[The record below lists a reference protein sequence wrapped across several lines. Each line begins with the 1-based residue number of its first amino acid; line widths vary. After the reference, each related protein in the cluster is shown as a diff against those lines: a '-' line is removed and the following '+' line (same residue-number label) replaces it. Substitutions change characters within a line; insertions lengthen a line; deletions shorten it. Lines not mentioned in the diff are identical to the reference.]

1 MKIFSNSI
9 GLLILVS
16 LSIFLSVQVSSV
28 KCQDD
33 EDDIDEEDAVINDES
48 SSSNLNDEDLDSQT
62 AAETE
67 ADEETDETRVT
78 SAPFV
83 KTHVLFVKPESSDL
97 PAGRLVK
104 LLVAFHNNGSQ
115 TFVVDSIS
123 GSFRYPQ
130 DFSYYIQNFSTFD
143 LGSKVV
149 EAQREATFEYL
160 FTPSETFSSR
170 QFGLTINLRYKS
182 VEGERQYVNAVF
194 NDTVNVVEPDEGL
207 DGETF
212 FLYIFL
218 AALVVL
224 GLVGAQQ
231 FFSVFKKKARTTTK
245 SAAYAQKVAS
255 SSNSAKT
262 DGVDFEW
269 IPKEHLQSNKSPKQS
284 PRQRKTRV
292 GANSSGNSSGGDE

>member
-1 MKIFSNSI
+1 MRIFSKSL
-9 GLLILVS
+9 GLLFLVS
-16 LSIFLSVQVSSV
+16 LSLFLCPLATVRA
-28 KCQDD
+28 QDD
-33 EDDIDEEDAVINDES
+33 DDLDEDAVINEETGGVG
-48 SSSNLNDEDLDSQT
+48 EDVDAQT

-67 ADEETDETRVT
+67 ADEEVDLERDN
-78 SAPFV
+78 SSPYV
-83 KTHVLFVKPESSDL
+83 KTHILFVKPESSDL

-104 LLVAFHNNGSQ
+104 LLVGFHNNGS
-115 TFVVDSIS
+115 TNFLVDSID

-143 LGSKVV
+143 LSKVV
-149 EAQREATFEYL
+149 ESQREATFEYL

-182 VEGERQYVNAVF
+182 ADGKSFVNAVF
-194 NDTVNVVEPDEGL
+194 NDTINVVEPDEGL

-224 GLVGAQQ
+224 GLVVLQQ
-231 FFSVFKKKARTTTK
+231 FFSVVKKKTVG
-245 SAAYAQKVAS
+245 SAPKVNAQKVAS
-255 SSNSAKT
+255 NGSSAKT

-269 IPKEHLQSNKSPKQS
+269 IPKEHLQTQNKSPNVS
-284 PRQRKTRV
+284 PRQRKNR
-292 GANSSGNSSGGDE
+292 GGLSSGNSSGNDE

>member
-1 MKIFSNSI
+1 MRIFSKSI
-9 GLLILVS
+9 GLLFLIS
-16 LSIFLSVQVSSV
+16 LSLFLCPIMTVRGA
-28 KCQDD
+28 DD
-33 EDDIDEEDAVINDES
+33 ADDTDEDAVINEDTG
-48 SSSNLNDEDLDSQT
+48 NDVDAQT

-67 ADEETDETRVT
+67 ADEEAGGEELRVT
-78 SAPFV
+78 SSPFV
-83 KTHVLFVKPESSDL
+83 KTNVLFIKPESSEL

-104 LLVAFHNNGSQ
+104 MLVGFHNNGSSS
-115 TFVVDSIS
+115 FVVDSID

-143 LGSKVV
+143 LQKVV
-149 EAQREATFEYL
+149 EAEREATFEYM

-182 VEGERQYVNAVF
+182 LDGKAFVNAVF
-194 NDTVNVVEPDEGL
+194 NETVNIVEPDEGL

-224 GLVGAQQ
+224 SLVAIQQ
-231 FFSVFKKKARTTTK
+231 FFFVFKKKARITTK
-245 SAAYAQKVAS
+245 STATAQKNAS
-255 SSNSAKT
+255 NGSSAKT

-269 IPKEHLQSNKSPKQS
+269 IPKEHLQTQNKSPNVS
-284 PRQRKTRV
+284 PRQRK
-292 GANSSGNSSGGDE
+292 GKSSGGLSSNSGNSSNDE